1 MKTVKT
7 ILGIVLFW
15 AVTLLGGGIVSVLM
29 MLLDKIVP
37 GYFGNYLNPLF
48 CNLVAAVA
56 AGLILA
62 KLTDNNKT
70 VIKINFL
77 LAFVVTAIL
86 TVFQL
91 VPSGLQAWL
100 KFIGYVFVVI
110 YFGVM
115 CGKMMFEKDEK
126 DKD

>member
-1 MKTVKT
+1 MKTVK
-7 ILGIVLFW
+7 IVLGIVLFW
-15 AVTLLGGGIVSVLM
+15 AVLLLGGGVVSVLM
-29 MLLDKIVP
+29 LLMDKIVP

-56 AGLILA
+56 AGLILTA
-62 KLTDNNKT
+62 LTDNNKT
-70 VIKINFL
+70 VIKINYL
-77 LAFVVTAIL
+77 LAFVVTAAL

-91 VPSGLQAWL
+91 IPSGLQGWL
-100 KFIGYVFVVI
+100 KFIGYVLVVI

-115 CGKMMFEKDEK
+115 CGKMMFNEK